1 MTHFLQ
7 VAWQVIRPGIM
18 QAFDAFWHNDTH
30 NLHSVNEAFLTL
42 LPKSTDAATIKDY
55 RPISLIHIIGKLSSI
70 VLVSRL
76 APKLHGLMHLS
87 QSAFI
92 KGRLI

>member
-7 VAWQVIRPGIM
+7 VAWQVIRPDIM

-42 LPKSTDAATIKDY
+42 LPKSTDAATTAQ
-55 RPISLIHIIGKLSSI
+55 SL
-70 VLVSRL
+70 
-76 APKLHGLMHLS
+76 
-87 QSAFI
+87 
-92 KGRLI
+92 